1 MSKNPPA
8 RPPHTRSSADEGN
21 EAAANILQHLA
32 TMLSEERDKKLPAET
47 RLLRM
52 LLRTKKQEERL
63 SMLLEKLLL
72 ANPPP
77 RPKRKDEETGEE
89 VEEEP
94 FWGPPEV
101 RECRWRLECDLA
113 CGATRPR
120 PSLPID
126 G

>member
-1 MSKNPPA
+1 M
-8 RPPHTRSSADEGN
+8 
-21 EAAANILQHLA
+21 QHLA
-32 TMLSEERDKKLPAET
+32 TILSEERDKKLPAET

-52 LLRTKKQEERL
+52 LLRTTKQEERL

-77 RPKRKDEETGEE
+77 RPTRKDEETGEE

-101 RECRWRLECDLA
+101 APDALRQAIADFLEEVASFAQELDTDVIKRAEDVRAEMEKVVAA
-113 CGATRPR
+113 C
-120 PSLPID
+120 S
-126 G
+126 